1 MKITEKFNTFDD
13 FMQKLIDMYIDKENF
28 HVICSYEVAK
38 DFCKKFLSFN
48 DETRIYDINIE
59 HPEPGIDGY
68 FDEYVITVV
77 DNDLFV
83 EKMRING
90 KIISCSDEV
99 VTFVQK
105 DFVSEDI
112 TDSRKHYIP
121 NLYIEFSIKGY
132 DITKE

>member
-13 FMQKLIDMYIDKENF
+13 FIRKLIDMYIDKEDF
-28 HVICSYEVAK
+28 QVICSYEVAS

-48 DETRIYDINIE
+48 DETRAQDIEIE
-59 HPEPGIDGY
+59 HPEMGGY
-68 FDEYVITVV
+68 FDEYVITIV

-83 EKMRING
+83 EKMIING

>member
-28 HVICSYEVAK
+28 QVICSYEVAN

-48 DETRIYDINIE
+48 DETRAYDIDIE
-59 HPEPGIDGY
+59 HPDIGGY
-68 FDEYVITVV
+68 LDEYVITIL

-83 EKMRING
+83 EKMRRDG
-90 KIISCSDEV
+90 KIIMCNDET

-105 DFVSEDI
+105 DFVGEDI
-112 TDSRKHYIP
+112 TNSRKHYIP
-121 NLYIEFSIKGY
+121 NLYVEFSIKEY
-132 DITKE
+132 DVVKE

>member
-13 FMQKLIDMYIDKENF
+13 FMQKLIDMYIDKEDF
-28 HVICSYEVAK
+28 QVICSYDVVN

-48 DETRIYDINIE
+48 DETRAYNIDIE
-59 HPEPGIDGY
+59 HPDMGGY
-68 FDEYVITVV
+68 FDEYVITIV

-83 EKMRING
+83 EKMRRNG
-90 KIISCSDEV
+90 KIIMCNDETI
-99 VTFVQK
+99 TFVQK
-105 DFVSEDI
+105 DFVGEDI

>member
-1 MKITEKFNTFDD
+1 MKIAEKFNTFDD
-13 FMQKLIDMYIDKENF
+13 FIRKLIDMYIGNEDF
-28 HVICSYEVAK
+28 QVICSYEVAS

-48 DETRIYDINIE
+48 DETRVYNIDIE
-59 HPEPGIDGY
+59 HPDMGGY
-68 FDEYVITVV
+68 FDEYVITII
-77 DNDLFV
+77 DNDLFI
-83 EKMRING
+83 EKMRRNG

-105 DFVSEDI
+105 DFVGEDI